1 MCFVA
6 CLLLSKGLVFRFY
19 SCENEKALNFS
30 TSIVFTVL
38 ILSTER
44 QAELQHLVVVLGG
57 FPGYSYFQ
65 R

>member
-38 ILSTER
+38 IFSTER
-44 QAELQHLVVVLGG
+44 QA
-57 FPGYSYFQ
+57 
-65 R
+65 